1 MSRKEK
7 KLLLTDAKADIT
19 VKILSMKKGLIEYH
33 DVQFIRI
40 SSKNNHLIIMKD
52 YLPIIGEVIG
62 NVEIERENTV
72 EKLENIVGYY
82 IHKHNE
88 LKLFIKEDENDWF
101 STIYIITLCK
111 TIFSGKWS
119 NTCFRINFILDQQK
133 IWYT

>member
-1 MSRKEK
+1 MTLMKANSYTEVLSMNKKEK
-7 KLLLTDAKADIT
+7 KLLLTDAKADIV

-40 SSKNNHLIIMKD
+40 TSKNNHLIIMKD

-62 NVEIERENTV
+62 NVEIERENSV

-88 LKLFIKEDENDWF
+88 FKLFIKEEEND
-101 STIYIITLCK
+101 
-111 TIFSGKWS
+111 
-119 NTCFRINFILDQQK
+119 
-133 IWYT
+133 